1 MAEMSPLAIMLMNIL
16 RKGTIAALGLL
27 VLFTGIFLWQK
38 HTPNGWELNRQDWGF
53 LSVMGFMALLA
64 LYLTYAI
71 AKEIKR

>member
-1 MAEMSPLAIMLMNIL
+1 MVEMSPLAVFLMSIL
-16 RKGTIAALGLL
+16 RKGTMATLVLL

-38 HTPNGWELNRQDWGF
+38 HTADGFVLNRQDWGF
-53 LSVMGFMALLA
+53 LSVIGIMALAA